1 MVYKK
6 IGPIRRAWYSIK
18 YAIQSW
24 IEWRDALDWAN
35 QYHPAWVEI
44 AKRARHEETRKEYKR
59 KILLAYRGYEYV

>member
-6 IGPIRRAWYSIK
+6 IGPIRRVWYSIK

-24 IEWRDALDWAN
+24 IEWQDAKDWAN